1 MVSEMLCPT
10 WAQSQPTCYPNIVLP
25 VLVVHATKSLLD
37 RKRTSL
43 VFLPGKSEIASVLK
57 DLVAAGVAKE
67 LIVPFHA
74 DLDVD
79 VIEEAKRGTKDARIM
94 LSTSLAE
101 TSITLPDV
109 DVVIDLGLSRRC
121 FLWIRFQC
129 LWIPFFY

>member
-1 MVSEMLCPT
+1 MCST
-10 WAQSQPTCYPNIVLP
+10 SQMFS
-25 VLVVHATKSLLD
+25 LVVHVTKSSLD
-37 RKRTSL
+37 RKKTSL
-43 VFLPGKSEIASVLK
+43 VFLPGKSEIASVFK

-79 VIEEAKRGTKDARIM
+79 EIEEAKRGTKHARIM

-109 DVVIDLGLSRRC
+109 DVVIDFGLSRRC
-121 FLWIRFQC
+121 FFMDSISMFVDFNFLLSPRNC
-129 LWIPFFY
+129 SLLNAS